1 MSATTTTNEGQSP
14 EGGGQGILPGSRASK
29 LRAWLA
35 RILEG
40 ERGGLRRPRLQSSGF
55 TLLEIMVVL
64 AIIALLA
71 GGVGAAVFK
80 QFKKAQISTAR
91 LRVKAARDATAQ
103 YMIDNTSNC
112 PRGIDDLVSQ
122 KYLDRNNAKDPW
134 GKDLVFHCPGT
145 NDTDSADISSAGP
158 DKQDGTPDDIR
169 SWEL

>member
-1 MSATTTTNEGQSP
+1 MSAKKNTNEC
-14 EGGGQGILPGSRASK
+14 ESRVSR
-29 LRAWLA
+29 LRALLA
-35 RILEG
+35 RAFREEPAG
-40 ERGGLRRPRLQSSGF
+40 RCRPRLPSSGF

-122 KYLDRNNAKDPW
+122 KYLDRNNSKDPW
-134 GKDLVFHCPGT
+134 GKDLIFHCPGT

-158 DKQDGTPDDIR
+158 DKQEGTADDIR